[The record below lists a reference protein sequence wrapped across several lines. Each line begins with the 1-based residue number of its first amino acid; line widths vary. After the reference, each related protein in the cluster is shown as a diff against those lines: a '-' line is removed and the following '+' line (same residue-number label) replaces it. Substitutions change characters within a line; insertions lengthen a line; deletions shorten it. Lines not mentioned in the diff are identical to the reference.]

1 MFFGSTNFRMTD
13 EISSRVCRLKWNPQD
28 MERAMEAVKRG
39 ISVSGAARQFQ
50 VPRKTLDD
58 RVKGCVQHGAKP
70 GPSTALTVEEEG
82 ALASYLLYMAE
93 RGLISTDHQHGSSIC
108 MGCFS

>member
-1 MFFGSTNFRMTD
+1 MTD
-13 EISSRVCRLKWNPQD
+13 EISSRVCHLQWNPQD

-50 VPRKTLDD
+50 VPRKTLDKC
-58 RVKGCVQHGAKP
+58 VKGCVQHGAKP
-70 GPSTALTVEEEG
+70 SPGTALTVKDG

-93 RGLISTDHQHGSSIC
+93 RGFPLTTN
-108 MGCFS
+108 MARAFA

>member
-1 MFFGSTNFRMTD
+1 MTD
-13 EISSRVCRLKWNPQD
+13 EISSRVCCLQWNPQD

-58 RVKGCVQHGAKP
+58 RVKGRVQHGAKP
-70 GPSTALTVEEEG
+70 GPGTALTVKEEG
-82 ALASYLLYMAE
+82 ALASYLLYMVE
-93 RGLISTDHQHGSSIC
+93 RGFPLTIN
-108 MGCFS
+108 MARAFA